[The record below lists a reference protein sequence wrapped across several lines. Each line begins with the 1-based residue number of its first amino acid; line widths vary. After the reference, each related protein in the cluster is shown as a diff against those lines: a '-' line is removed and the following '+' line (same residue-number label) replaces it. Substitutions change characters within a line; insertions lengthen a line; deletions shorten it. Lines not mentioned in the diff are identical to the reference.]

1 MISLLRSEWYQ
12 IRKTLAVKI
21 QFLVIL
27 AISVIL
33 GISETG
39 ADYLERVK
47 SAGLDYLLYGG
58 GSLLSSM
65 EDAGLVIILAGLL
78 ACWIISSAFETRIIQ
93 EAICYGKSRTKVY
106 LAKIMVYG
114 IVSILICLVLWF
126 AGSVP
131 VWIKYG
137 IGTQDVVGNLCNWK
151 YVAGMVIAGS
161 LAYLSIFVICGVVAF
176 LTQKTSITMGI
187 CVIGIAFGFTII
199 VSVLPDSL
207 VKLVTYTPI
216 GLYHKVLKLDVSL
229 GDIFKTSF
237 ISIIWIIVICMAG
250 LWKFKKTELK

>member
-27 AISVIL
+27 VISVIL

-39 ADYLERVK
+39 ASYSDRIK
-47 SAGLDYLLYGG
+47 SAGHNYLLYGG

-78 ACWIISSAFETRIIQ
+78 SCWIISSAFETRTIQ

-106 LAKIMVYG
+106 MAKMAVYG
-114 IVSILICLVLWF
+114 IVSILMCLVLWF

-137 IGTQDVVGNLCNWK
+137 TGTQDVVGNLYNWK
-151 YVAGMVIAGS
+151 YMAGMVISGS
-161 LAYLSIFVICGVVAF
+161 IAYLSIFVICGVVAF
-176 LTQKTSITMGI
+176 LTQKTSVTMGI
-187 CVIGIAFGFTII
+187 CIIGIAFGFTII
-199 VSVLPDSL
+199 VSILPDSL
-207 VKLVTYTPI
+207 VKLITYTPI
-216 GLYHKVLKLDVSL
+216 GLYHNVLKLDVSWS
-229 GDIFKTSF
+229 DIFKTGF

-250 LWKFKKTELK
+250 LWKFKKIELK